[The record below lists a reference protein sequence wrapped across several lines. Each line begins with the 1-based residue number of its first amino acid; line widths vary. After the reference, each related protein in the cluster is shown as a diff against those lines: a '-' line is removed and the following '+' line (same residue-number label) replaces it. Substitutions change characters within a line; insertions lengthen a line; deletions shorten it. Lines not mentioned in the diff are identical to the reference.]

1 VRQKFPSKLSA
12 FDYNHWQYHFPVP
25 DEVAISMIRDDNRR
39 VLAWFEEEGPFHVA
53 LMKAKEYWYILVT
66 KNLRKKLGLN
76 EDSLCNILLE
86 QDQSEYGHEVP
97 EEFEVLLDQDEE
109 GQKYFN
115 SLTPGKQ
122 RSLIYLVTKV
132 KNPESRMKKS
142 LAILHHLKV
151 AEGKLDFKQLNEWIK
166 HYNNL

>member
-1 VRQKFPSKLSA
+1 VRQKFQGILTS

-25 DEVAISMIRDDNRR
+25 MEVADAMIRGDNRR
-39 VLAWFEEEGPFHVA
+39 VLAWFEEVGPFHVA
-53 LMKAKEYWYILVT
+53 LMKSKEYWYILVT
-66 KNLRKKLGLN
+66 KNLRNKLELKEN
-76 EDSLCNILLE
+76 SPCNILLE
-86 QDQSEYGHEVP
+86 QDQSDYGHQVP

-109 GQKYFN
+109 GRKYFD

-132 KNPESRMKKS
+132 KNQESRMKKS

-151 AEGKLDFKQLNEWIK
+151 AKGKLNFKQLNEWIK